1 MCRNLLYKELRLAA
15 HPSLFVFMAMGA
27 LVLIPAYPY
36 GVVFFFGTLGIFQ
49 SCMFDRETRDIYY
62 TALLPVR
69 KRDVVKG
76 KILLAVFTQLVQL
89 ALSLPFA
96 FLRTLYLKDGN
107 PAGIEANAAWYGFGL
122 LIYGVFNLVF
132 FTRFFRTAY
141 KAGTAFLAALAPVV
155 LIVAAMETV
164 VHFPGMGWLDSAAP
178 ADLVRQIPI
187 LVAGAAAYAAGT
199 AAAYAIS
206 ARRFEKVNL

>member
-1 MCRNLLYKELRLAA
+1 MSRNLLYKELRLAA
-15 HPSLFVFMAMGA
+15 HPSLYVFMAMGA

-89 ALSLPFA
+89 ALALPFA
-96 FLRTLYLKDGN
+96 FLRTLYLRNGN

-132 FTRFFRTAY
+132 FTRFFKTAY
-141 KAGTAFLAALAPVV
+141 KAGTAFLTALAPVV
-155 LIVAAMETV
+155 LAVAAMEAV
-164 VHFPGMGWLDSAAP
+164 VHFPGMGWLDSVAP
-178 ADLVRQIPI
+178 ADLVRQIPLL
-187 LVAGAAAYAAGT
+187 LVGAAVYAAAT
-199 AAAYAIS
+199 AAAYVIS